1 MAFANQEKCLVCT
14 LHISKFPRS
23 ETWQTRLRNLS
34 PGVDGASLTDASDL
48 ENTQANSPP
57 PSSASSSPRPAGEQT
72 ASPSALPGRGQQ
84 RHPPWAKR
92 ESVLQPSSVIAVR
105 DVDMGPFDVPGI
117 RHALDTA
124 PAYPAFMICE
134 AVAAHLSTP
143 DFLTLR
149 LASRAFWPIFHGQQ
163 FWAVKFRLHGE
174 RGWVMEA
181 KERARAALTPPD
193 WRWMWHATRGC
204 QCPWGCQS
212 AIHLTTHKQRLSTW
226 RCIRSLCDLLSLRWH
241 TPAASD
247 PQALEAAESDT
258 RPWLRVAGRLDE
270 ESSPPNRPIEE
281 GCRILQKRY
290 FTVPGGIK
298 RVAVSHVRIGHASYI
313 AGIRLIA
320 ADEELAFGWHSDNP
334 VVVRVAGV
342 VGFNFAADLRGF
354 RAIQVVSRDGGTSR
368 WMGDLEGMAVTTR
381 LGRGEEELAAVEVG
395 FDGLKIVSLAVPNT
409 TAERT
414 TTLKDNAFW
423 FPDVPSPHLDLNDA
437 SYPQLEHTN
446 SSFQPLQRFRFGGP
460 GGIFLRSLTAV
471 HVHCVSNRPRTIEF
485 QYDSPSIHPERL
497 RLGPAAGAGS
507 KASLAIDGPGER
519 S

>member
-1 MAFANQEKCLVCT
+1 
-14 LHISKFPRS
+14 
-23 ETWQTRLRNLS
+23 
-34 PGVDGASLTDASDL
+34 
-48 ENTQANSPP
+48 
-57 PSSASSSPRPAGEQT
+57 
-72 ASPSALPGRGQQ
+72 
-84 RHPPWAKR
+84 
-92 ESVLQPSSVIAVR
+92 
-105 DVDMGPFDVPGI
+105 MGPFDVPGV

-124 PAYPAFMICE
+124 PAYPAFMVDTALTSSSSPSSSSSSPTYDGAPPARDCFLALPAEICE
-134 AVAAHLSTP
+134 AIAAHLSTP

-247 PQALEAAESDT
+247 PQALEAAERDT

-281 GCRILQKRY
+281 GCRILQKRH

-320 ADEELAFGWHSDNP
+320 AEEELAFGWHSDNP

-395 FDGLKIVSLAVPNT
+395 FDVCFSPQVIENALSMSRVLADMTERHIVCDKTNLCPGPENRQPGDT
-409 TAERT
+409 
-414 TTLKDNAFW
+414 
-423 FPDVPSPHLDLNDA
+423 
-437 SYPQLEHTN
+437 EHDRRAH
-446 SSFQPLQRFRFGGP
+446 SHSQGQRF
-460 GGIFLRSLTAV
+460 L
-471 HVHCVSNRPRTIEF
+471 VSRRP
-485 QYDSPSIHPERL
+485 
-497 RLGPAAGAGS
+497 
-507 KASLAIDGPGER
+507 
-519 S
+519 